1 MWIGSSDELAQLIR
15 DQRKH
20 LRWSQWK
27 LADRVGV
34 SRQWIVSLEKGKATA
49 EIGLVL
55 KTLSALDLRLDVRD
69 RAQATD
75 NTIAEATAQ
84 VLDAARD
91 SDVPPRR
98 LALHPTKQP

>member
-69 RAQATD
+69 REQAAAD
-75 NTIAEATAQ
+75 PVAEGTAH
-84 VLDAARD
+84 VLDRARAD
-91 SDVPPRR
+91 GVPPRR
-98 LALHPTKQP
+98 LTLHPRNRP